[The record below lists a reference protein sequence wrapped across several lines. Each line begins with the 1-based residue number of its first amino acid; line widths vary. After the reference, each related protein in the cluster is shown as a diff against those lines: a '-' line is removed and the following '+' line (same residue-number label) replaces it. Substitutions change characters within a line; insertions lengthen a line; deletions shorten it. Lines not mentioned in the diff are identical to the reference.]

1 MSKRTFAVIL
11 TLLCSFCIGQ
21 ALAGGIVLQRTRVIY
36 DASRKEAALPVA
48 NKGAETPYLL
58 QSWVDNIDGK
68 SRAPFI
74 ITPPLFRL
82 EAGDDSSLRIIKTAD
97 NLPENKESLFYI
109 NVRAIPAK
117 KKSDDVNANELTL
130 VFKTRIKMFYRPAY
144 LKGRVNDAW
153 KSLEFKR
160 SDHSLN
166 IYNPT
171 EYYVVF
177 AGLAVDKTDLTSKIE
192 YIAPGEHKQLPLPA
206 SGGKNVKWAAINDYG
221 GSSDRNSSTAIKNI
235 KTQVIRECHN
245 DTTRD
250 INAHRNSWRSSS
262 NVVCRWCSLAAACFA
277 LPLTPKSII
286 STPLCWKPQKVVC
299 KQPIC
304 RVFQK
309 ICTTTRNLSG

>member
-130 VFKTRIKMFYRPAY
+130 VFKTRIKMFYRPAH
-144 LKGRVNDAW
+144 LKGRVTI
-153 KSLEFKR
+153 
-160 SDHSLN
+160 HSIYITQLN
-166 IYNPT
+166 ITSYLPDWQSIKPISQAKLNISRP
-171 EYYVVF
+171 ENINSYHF
-177 AGLAVDKTDLTSKIE
+177 LHLAERT
-192 YIAPGEHKQLPLPA
+192 
-206 SGGKNVKWAAINDYG
+206 
-221 GSSDRNSSTAIKNI
+221 
-235 KTQVIRECHN
+235 
-245 DTTRD
+245 
-250 INAHRNSWRSSS
+250 
-262 NVVCRWCSLAAACFA
+262 
-277 LPLTPKSII
+277 
-286 STPLCWKPQKVVC
+286 
-299 KQPIC
+299 
-304 RVFQK
+304 
-309 ICTTTRNLSG
+309 

>member
-1 MSKRTFAVIL
+1 MSKRTFAVII

-58 QSWVDNIDGK
+58 QSWVDNIDGT

-130 VFKTRIKMFYRPAY
+130 VFKTRIKMFYRPAH
-144 LKGRVNDAW
+144 LKGLVNDAW

-177 AGLAVDKTDLTSKIE
+177 AGLAVDKADLISKIE

-221 GSSDRNSSTAIKNI
+221 GSSGT
-235 KTQVIRECHN
+235 E
-245 DTTRD
+245 TR
-250 INAHRNSWRSSS
+250 
-262 NVVCRWCSLAAACFA
+262 
-277 LPLTPKSII
+277 PL
-286 STPLCWKPQKVVC
+286 Q
-299 KQPIC
+299 
-304 RVFQK
+304 
-309 ICTTTRNLSG
+309 